1 MSVFLKRPKN
11 EYLDD
16 PVVPHLK
23 DDWNEIGSN
32 LDILEHV
39 LGRVKQEHHN
49 IPETCASRLF
59 YKWLKHSS
67 GTGRKERTWKTILTS
82 FRDSGREDIVENVIS
97 SKEQYTTY
105 NANLVILPFINYSRS
120 THTQSI
126 HCLLYTSPSPRD
138 RQKSRMPSSA

>member
-1 MSVFLKRPKN
+1 M
-11 EYLDD
+11 
-16 PVVPHLK
+16 VPHLK

-126 HCLLYTSPSPRD
+126 QYFWVGCPDHTLQSLIRNFHLKQTFLLE
-138 RQKSRMPSSA
+138 